1 MTEDAPT
8 YDADLWTIIV
18 DGEER
23 TVTHDELQK
32 MLGKGNVVH
41 KSPRGNGGKSATRDT
56 FLTLLVH
63 RYGFALEVPFR
74 ALSGTRQFRWDA
86 AHEGAGV
93 AVEYSG
99 FGPGH
104 QWNAGLERDQ
114 EKVTEGQLCGWTVI
128 ICNSR
133 SVKDGRCLDW
143 IETALTNTP
152 AGSEALAA
160 AEDLP

>member
-1 MTEDAPT
+1 MTEDAPP
-8 YDADLWTIIV
+8 YDLWTIV
-18 DGEER
+18 EDGEER
-23 TVTHDELQK
+23 TVTHAELQSL
-32 MLGKGNVVH
+32 LGKGNVVH
-41 KSPRGNGGKSATRDT
+41 KAPRSSSKSTPRDT
-56 FLTLLVH
+56 LMTMLVH

-74 ALSGTRQFRWDA
+74 ALSGTRAFRWDA
-86 AHEGAGV
+86 AHEAAGV

-114 EKVTEGQLCGWTVI
+114 EKITEGQLCGWTVV

-133 SVKDGRCLDW
+133 SVKDGRCMDW

-160 AEDLP
+160 AEDHP

>member
-1 MTEDAPT
+1 MTQPE
-8 YDADLWTIIV
+8 LWTIIV

-23 TVTHDELQK
+23 TVTHAELQAL
-32 MLGKGNVVH
+32 MGKGNVVH
-41 KSPRGNGGKSATRDT
+41 KAARSTGGTSEARDT
-56 FLTLLVH
+56 LLTLLVH

-74 ALSGTRQFRWDA
+74 ALSGTRNFRWDA
-86 AHEGAGV
+86 AHEDAGV

-114 EKVTEGQLCGWTVI
+114 EKVTEGQLCGWTVV

-133 SVKDGRCLDW
+133 SVNDGRCLGW
-143 IETALTNTP
+143 IETALTSTP

-160 AEDLP
+160 AEECP